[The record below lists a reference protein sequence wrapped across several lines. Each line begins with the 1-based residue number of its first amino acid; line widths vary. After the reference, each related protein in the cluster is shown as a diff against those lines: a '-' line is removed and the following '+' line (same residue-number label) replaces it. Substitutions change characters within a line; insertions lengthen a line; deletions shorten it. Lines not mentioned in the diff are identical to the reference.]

1 MAQVLQTEDR
11 WTIEIEKQR
20 QIFEN
25 EIKSLGV
32 RLADTKRQL
41 DEQAQLIESKSSAL
55 VEKTRTL
62 EEAEER
68 AQRLQ
73 RDLDEQRQDLIDLE
87 TDKKTVKE
95 FEIKYKKLESI
106 FDVERE
112 KMNSERNRNKN
123 EVQSLKKIAD
133 DAEDLLSEYAS

>member
-1 MAQVLQTEDR
+1 MVQVLQTEDR

-133 DAEDLLSEYAS
+133 DAEDLLSEYTS